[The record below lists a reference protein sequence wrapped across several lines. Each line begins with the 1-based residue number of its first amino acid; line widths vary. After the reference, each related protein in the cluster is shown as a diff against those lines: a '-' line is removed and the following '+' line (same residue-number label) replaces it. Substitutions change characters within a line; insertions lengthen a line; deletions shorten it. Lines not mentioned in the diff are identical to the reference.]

1 MVEQPNLC
9 VVMEFMTAGSL
20 NDLLHKQGVKLT
32 LAQTIHIATDVAMG
46 CHYLHKQK
54 PMIIHRDLK
63 SQNVLLT
70 HHGLA
75 KIADFGLSRFFQ
87 QVVL

>member
-1 MVEQPNLC
+1 MSP
-9 VVMEFMTAGSL
+9 
-20 NDLLHKQGVKLT
+20 
-32 LAQTIHIATDVAMG
+32 HI
-46 CHYLHKQK
+46 
-54 PMIIHRDLK
+54 
-63 SQNVLLT
+63 SQLLLT

>member
-1 MVEQPNLC
+1 
-9 VVMEFMTAGSL
+9 
-20 NDLLHKQGVKLT
+20 
-32 LAQTIHIATDVAMG
+32 MG

-87 QVVL
+87 QVVP